1 MKNLIKTL
9 VNTTLTVAVTTVVAL
24 GVTDLYN
31 KYKNDEVA
39 RKRLKRKLS
48 NMNPFKKESE

>member
-9 VNTTLTVAVTTVVAL
+9 VNTTLTIAVTTVVGL

>member
-9 VNTTLTVAVTTVVAL
+9 VNTTLTVAVTTVVGL